1 MNNPQNRIAMMA
13 MLMNALEQKQRN
25 QDAAN
30 MAERMQAEAVRNKVN
45 DLVELNKVRNPA
57 PMKLTISPVAF
68 KLGSIIKTQQ

>member
-1 MNNPQNRIAMMA
+1 MNTTHNRVAMMA

-45 DLVELNKVRNPA
+45 DMVELNKVRNPV
-57 PMKLTISPVAF
+57 PMKLGISPVAF
-68 KLGSIIKTQQ
+68 KCTNIIKYKG